1 MGLYRKKY
9 ARTMEGFQMPGVGYC
24 IHHKDFEGNVQ
35 SLLTFRQ
42 FSPCD
47 IEKAPII
54 GGFDALTDLIHARW
68 DQVSALIA

>member
-1 MGLYRKKY
+1 
-9 ARTMEGFQMPGVGYC
+9 MEGSQMPGVGYC

-47 IEKAPII
+47 IEKAPVSR
-54 GGFDALTDLIHARW
+54 GLECFD
-68 DQVSALIA
+68 

>member
-1 MGLYRKKY
+1 
-9 ARTMEGFQMPGVGYC
+9 MEGFQMPGVGYC

-47 IEKAPII
+47 IEKAPIVRGLECI
-54 GGFDALTDLIHARW
+54 D
-68 DQVSALIA
+68 